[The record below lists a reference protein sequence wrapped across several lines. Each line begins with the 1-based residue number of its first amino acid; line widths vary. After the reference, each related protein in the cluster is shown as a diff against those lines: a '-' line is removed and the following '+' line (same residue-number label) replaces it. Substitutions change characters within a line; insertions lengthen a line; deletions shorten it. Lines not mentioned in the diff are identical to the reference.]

1 MNSTRD
7 LIFQSVRAHGERTVA
22 ELAQEQG
29 ISQASVRH
37 HLTALQAEGLVDAQ
51 EVRQN
56 VGRPHFSYYLT
67 RAGLEQSPGQ
77 YIRLSD
83 RLLDELKGHLPP
95 ETIGQMFADMASSI
109 AAEHRREIEGK
120 TLEEKLPV
128 LVDLLG
134 AEGFM
139 TEWDRVGEHYR
150 LTQNNCP
157 YFRIGQ
163 RHPEVCLI
171 DQALISEML
180 SLPVERGA
188 CRLYGDHNC
197 TFTVLPQAQT

>member
-1 MNSTRD
+1 MKTTREAILD
-7 LIFQSVRAHGERTVA
+7 SLRTHGERTVA
-22 ELAQEQG
+22 DLAVETG
-29 ISQASVRH
+29 ISQPSVRH
-37 HLTALQAEGLVDAQ
+37 HLTALQAQGLVEAQ

-56 VGRPHFSYYLT
+56 VGRPHYSYQLT

-83 RLLDELKGHLPP
+83 RLLDELKAHLPS
-95 ETIGQMFADMASSI
+95 ETIGQMFTDMASSI

-120 TLEEKLPV
+120 PLEEKLPV

-139 TEWDRVGEHYR
+139 TEWDRVGERYR

-157 YFRIGQ
+157 YFRIGL

-171 DQALISEML
+171 DQTLISEML

-197 TFTVLPQAQT
+197 TFTVPGEANF